1 MKSLGIIGAGE
12 LGQQIANLAIQ
23 DGHYSNVFFF
33 DDFADTSEVKGI
45 KVLGKVKD
53 LQVAFNQN
61 KIQEIVIGVG
71 YKHITKRK
79 ELHDLWSN
87 SIPFGKIIHSSCII
101 DKSAT
106 IKAGSI
112 LYPNTVIDKNVVVE
126 ENVLLNLSCTI
137 ARDAIVGKHSFLAPS
152 VTIAGFTHVGECC
165 FLGVSTT
172 VIDNIEIGKNISTGA
187 GCVVTRNISEKGLYF
202 GCPAKLH
209 RI

>member
-1 MKSLGIIGAGE
+1 LKSLGIIGAGE
-12 LGQQIANLAIQ
+12 LGQQIANFAIQ

-53 LQVAFNQN
+53 IQSSFNQN
-61 KIQEIVIGVG
+61 TIHEIVIGVG

-79 ELHDLWSN
+79 ELYDFWSN

-101 DKSAT
+101 DKSSI

-112 LYPNTVIDKNVVVE
+112 LYPNTVIDKNVVIE

-137 ARDAIVGKHSFLAPS
+137 AHDAIVGKHSFLGPS

-172 VIDNIEIGKNISTGA
+172 VIDNIKIGNNISTGA
-187 GCVVTRNISEKGLYF
+187 GSVVTKNIIEKGRYI

>member
-12 LGQQIANLAIQ
+12 LGQQIANFAIQ

-53 LQVAFNQN
+53 IQLAFNQN
-61 KIQEIVIGVG
+61 TIHEIVIGVG

-79 ELHDLWSN
+79 ELYDFWSN
-87 SIPFGKIIHSSCII
+87 SIPFGKIIHSSCIV

-137 ARDAIVGKHSFLAPS
+137 AHDAIIGMHSFLAPS

-172 VIDNIEIGKNISTGA
+172 VIDNIEIGNNISTGA
-187 GCVVTRNISEKGLYF
+187 GCVVTRNIIEKGLYI

>member
-12 LGQQIANLAIQ
+12 LGRQIANFAVQ
-23 DGHYSNVFFF
+23 DGHYSSVFFF
-33 DDFADTSEVKGI
+33 DDFALTPEVNGI
-45 KVLGKVKD
+45 KVLGKAED
-53 LQVAFNQN
+53 ILVAFNEN
-61 KIQEIVIGVG
+61 TIHEIVIGIG
-71 YKHITKRK
+71 YKHIDKRK
-79 ELHDLWSN
+79 ELYDMWSN
-87 SIPFGKIIHSSCII
+87 RIPFGKIIHSTCIV
-101 DKSAT
+101 DTSAI

-137 ARDAIVGKHSFLAPS
+137 SHDATIGKHSFLAPS
-152 VTIAGFTHVGECC
+152 VTIAGFTHIGDSC

-172 VIDNIEIGKNISTGA
+172 VIDNIEVGNNISTGG
-187 GCVVTRNISEKGLYF
+187 GCVVTENITEKGLYI